1 MKQTFFDS
9 HVHSNN
15 SPDASPD
22 TVEQLARSAR
32 EKGLLGLCVTDH
44 CDVNCYDR
52 WGCGDCIAGSTRDL
66 AAAKE
71 RFCTGDFFLGAGI
84 ELGQPL
90 QALDKVE
97 LAMAMG
103 PYDFVLGSL
112 HNGDR
117 YQDYHFIDFRTSP
130 LDPWEVTRNYYDTM
144 VRTARWGQFDVLAH
158 LTLPLRYVKGRDG
171 VADFTLD
178 PYEEMIQETL
188 RILAR
193 EGKGIEIN
201 TSGLRQQIG
210 LPMPTLP
217 YLKRFRQLGGEIV
230 TLGSDSHNAR
240 DIAAGF
246 EAAAQILREAGFGY
260 FAYFQE
266 RKPVMVPL
274 D

>member
-1 MKQTFFDS
+1 MYFDS

-22 TVEQLARSAR
+22 TVEMLARSAM
-32 EKGLLGLCVTDH
+32 EKGLRGLCVTDH
-44 CDVNCYDR
+44 CDVNCYDQ
-52 WGCGDCIAGSTRDL
+52 WKCGECMAGSVKDI

-71 RFCTGDFFLGAGI
+71 QFCSDRFFLGMGI
-84 ELGQPL
+84 ELGQPI
-90 QALDKVE
+90 QALDKVAE
-97 LAMAMG
+97 ALAMG

-112 HNGDR
+112 HNGDQ

-144 VRTARWGQFDVLAH
+144 VRTAQWGQFDVLAH
-158 LTLPLRYVKGRDG
+158 LTLPMRYVKGRDG
-171 VADFTLD
+171 VEDFNLA
-178 PYEEMIQETL
+178 PYDEMIQETL
-188 RILAR
+188 RILAQS
-193 EGKGIEIN
+193 GKGIEIN

-210 LPMPTLP
+210 EAMPTLP

-230 TLGSDSHNAR
+230 TIGSDSHNAR

-246 EAAAQILREAGFGY
+246 DTAAQMLREAGFGH
-260 FAYFQE
+260 FAFFKE